1 MCSAIL
7 LYWRNSDAVSLGRG
21 LSSWAAGV
29 VLELLTTG
37 GAGAVGPS
45 SPEMVAMSAGGISC
59 NLGLIVEYFLPNNVR
74 TGRDGVLRT
83 DAKDGIRFIRWRWE
97 VNNCT

>member
-21 LSSWAAGV
+21 FSSFVAGV
-29 VLELLTTG
+29 EFGSFTKG

-45 SPEMVAMSAGGISC
+45 SPEMVAMFAGGLNCCS
-59 NLGLIVEYFLPNNVR
+59 LGLAVEYSLPNDV
-74 TGRDGVLRT
+74 
-83 DAKDGIRFIRWRWE
+83 
-97 VNNCT
+97 